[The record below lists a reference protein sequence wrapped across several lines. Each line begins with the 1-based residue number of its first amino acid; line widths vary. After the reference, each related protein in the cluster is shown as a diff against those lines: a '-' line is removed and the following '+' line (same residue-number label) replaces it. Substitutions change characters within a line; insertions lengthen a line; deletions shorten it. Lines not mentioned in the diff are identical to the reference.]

1 MAQLN
6 VADVNDVKAALDV
19 IGGSLEELKGIAVK
33 TQDAVA
39 SADQRAQGSN
49 ALLNK
54 ISEETVAILKIVNDA
69 ITSFNEASEHII
81 RTARLHNEATDG
93 DLATNL

>member
-19 IGGSLEELKGIAVK
+19 IGNSLEDLKKIAIG

-54 ISEETVAILKIVNDA
+54 ISAETTAILEIVNVA

-93 DLATNL
+93 DLTTNL